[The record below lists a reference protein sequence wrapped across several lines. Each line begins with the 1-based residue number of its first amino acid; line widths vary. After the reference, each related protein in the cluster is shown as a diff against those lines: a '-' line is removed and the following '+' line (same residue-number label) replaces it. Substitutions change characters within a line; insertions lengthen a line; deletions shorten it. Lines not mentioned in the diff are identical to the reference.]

1 MKKLLFQSDDYGLT
15 DAVADG
21 ILKGIYQGIIR
32 NTGLFVNM
40 PSSARAAEKIRDC
53 AEVCVGIDI
62 NLVAGKPISDPA
74 EVPSLVNSDGHFVP
88 SVQRMREGKVI
99 GRQGMCLCFEQDPYN
114 YEEVLLETEN
124 QVKRFIEL
132 MGRKPEYF
140 HGHSM
145 ATPNTQKAARVIA
158 EKYNILMTLD
168 VMNSNAV
175 SMIPCTWTPKPFP
188 IEDQLKTDVEQHFL
202 QALQASLQHE
212 IGYFICHCG
221 FVEEDLMKETT
232 YTMIR
237 MKDLAMATSLKVKA
251 FLKEHQIELITYRD
265 LKEECSCL

>member
-1 MKKLLFQSDDYGLT
+1 MRKLLFQSDDYGLT
-15 DAVADG
+15 DSVADG
-21 ILKGIYQGIIR
+21 ILKGIDQGIIR

-40 PSSARAAEKIRDC
+40 PSSARAAAKIRDRQG
-53 AEVCVGIDI
+53 VCVGIDI
-62 NLVAGKPISDPA
+62 NLVAGRPVSDPA
-74 EVPSLVNSDGHFVP
+74 EVPSLVNPDGHFVP
-88 SVQRMREGKVI
+88 SVQRMREGKI
-99 GRQGMCLCFEQDPYN
+99 TGRQGMCLCFEEDPYD
-114 YEEVLLETEN
+114 YEQTLLETEN

-145 ATPNTQKAARVIA
+145 ATPNTRKAARVIA
-158 EKYNILMTLD
+158 EKYDILMTTD
-168 VMNSNAV
+168 VMSGGQV

-188 IEDQLKTDVEQHFL
+188 IEDQLKTDVEQEFL
-202 QALQASLQHE
+202 KSLEASLSHE

-237 MKDLAMATSLKVKA
+237 VKDLAMATSPRVRA
-251 FLKEHQIELITYRD
+251 FLQEHQIELITYRD
-265 LKEECSCL
+265 LKEGR